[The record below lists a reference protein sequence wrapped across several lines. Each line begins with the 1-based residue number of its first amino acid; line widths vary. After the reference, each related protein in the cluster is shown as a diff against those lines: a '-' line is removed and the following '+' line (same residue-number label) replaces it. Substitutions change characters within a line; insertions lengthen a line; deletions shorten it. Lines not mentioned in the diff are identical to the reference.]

1 MPSRSLVGCGLLV
14 LLVAAPTAA
23 ATTPP
28 GVNIR
33 WDNCYDDGGTANK
46 LFACDRNVQSEQLV
60 CSFVLDSPLA
70 DVSGNEIVVDIV
82 ATSASLPAWWAFK
95 NAGTC

>member
-46 LFACDRNVQSEQLV
+46 LFAVPPS
-60 CSFVLDSPLA
+60 S
-70 DVSGNEIVVDIV
+70 
-82 ATSASLPAWWAFK
+82 
-95 NAGTC
+95 